1 MWGHI
6 PHTPKLQLLVRFDY
20 VIVWSLVRINHL
32 FIQNVIPLP
41 RINDNCGESIDLE
54 ISTDRG
60 LLIYLTCDDTVNTLL
75 SPQVVK
81 FIITMNVVMIMEWV
95 TVSTKV
101 RREIWEM
108 ARRYNINVSEV
119 LRRALE
125 QEISR
130 REEEEARAS
139 ARRIVGELKVS
150 EEEVARLIREGR
162 DDR

>member
-1 MWGHI
+1 LWGHI

-32 FIQNVIPLP
+32 SIQNVIPLP

>member
-1 MWGHI
+1 LWGHI

-32 FIQNVIPLP
+32 SIQNVIPLP

-54 ISTDRG
+54 ISTDRD

-81 FIITMNVVMIMEWV
+81 FIITMDVVMIMEWV

>member
-1 MWGHI
+1 
-6 PHTPKLQLLVRFDY
+6 
-20 VIVWSLVRINHL
+20 
-32 FIQNVIPLP
+32 
-41 RINDNCGESIDLE
+41 
-54 ISTDRG
+54 
-60 LLIYLTCDDTVNTLL
+60 
-75 SPQVVK
+75 
-81 FIITMNVVMIMEWV
+81 MIMEWV

>member
-1 MWGHI
+1 LWGHI

-32 FIQNVIPLP
+32 SIQNVIPLP

-125 QEISR
+125 QEISK

>member
-1 MWGHI
+1 LWGHI

-32 FIQNVIPLP
+32 SIQNVIPLP
-41 RINDNCGESIDLE
+41 RINDNYGESIDLE

>member
-32 FIQNVIPLP
+32 SIQNVIPLP

>member
-32 FIQNVIPLP
+32 SIQNVIPLP
-41 RINDNCGESIDLE
+41 RINDNYGESIDLE

-81 FIITMNVVMIMEWV
+81 FIITMDVVMIMEWV